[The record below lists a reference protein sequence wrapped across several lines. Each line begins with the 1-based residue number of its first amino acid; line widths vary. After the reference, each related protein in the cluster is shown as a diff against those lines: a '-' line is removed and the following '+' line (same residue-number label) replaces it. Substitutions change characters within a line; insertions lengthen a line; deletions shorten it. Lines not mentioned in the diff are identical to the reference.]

1 MRKQQTSEILH
12 FRGFSWNRCRVV
24 SFIFMKCAL
33 NAIMKLI
40 YITVINHN
48 LMEKSMN
55 LIISFS
61 GRENGNCDQIA
72 KYISSSNDDKI
83 IFFRNMNAHECG
95 DCKYEC
101 FTSICKYRDDDIYEL
116 YGSMCDYDKIYLI
129 VPMYCGNPSSLYFK
143 YNERSQDFFIHNE
156 DSYEIIMK
164 KLYVVGVYGDR
175 EKKRNL

>member
-1 MRKQQTSEILH
+1 
-12 FRGFSWNRCRVV
+12 
-24 SFIFMKCAL
+24 
-33 NAIMKLI
+33 
-40 YITVINHN
+40 
-48 LMEKSMN
+48 MN

-156 DSYEIIMK
+156 NSYEIIMK

-175 EKKRNL
+175 EKNPEFLALFEKLFEDTEVKNHVLGIERHRYGQKIEDDILDIDKVRVSIDTFVRVN